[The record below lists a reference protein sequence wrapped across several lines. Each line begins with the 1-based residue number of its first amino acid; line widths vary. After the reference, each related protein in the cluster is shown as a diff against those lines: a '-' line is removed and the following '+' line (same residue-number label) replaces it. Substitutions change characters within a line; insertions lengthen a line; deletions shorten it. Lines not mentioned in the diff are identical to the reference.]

1 MNFADF
7 RKNPYKLINLI
18 LAIIIFGVFIYSAVF
33 SPSISNYPIQ
43 SESKRMFNQDSKSTG
58 LSRSFSCILR
68 LDLKKAKE
76 YNRYGIQ
83 IFVFFLI
90 QFFLRLFFLLSY
102 DTFKEFGVT
111 KMILVDSIVSVSL
124 FIFYFKPFLME
135 FIYF

>member
-1 MNFADF
+1 MNFTGF

-18 LAIIIFGVFIYSAVF
+18 LAIIIFGVFTYSAVF
-33 SPSISNYPIQ
+33 SPSKSNYPIP
-43 SESKRMFNQDSKSTG
+43 SDSKRIFNQDSISTG

-68 LDLKKAKE
+68 LDFKKARE
-76 YNRYGIQ
+76 YNKYGLQ

-102 DTFKEFGVT
+102 NAFKEFGIT

-124 FIFYFKPFLME
+124 FIFYFKPFLIE